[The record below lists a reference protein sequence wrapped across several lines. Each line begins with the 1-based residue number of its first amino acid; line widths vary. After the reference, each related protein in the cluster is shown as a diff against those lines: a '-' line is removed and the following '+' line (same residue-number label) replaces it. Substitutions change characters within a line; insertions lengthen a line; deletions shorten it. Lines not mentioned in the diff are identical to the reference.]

1 MNHTNFDNLDI
12 NNDILKGVYLY
23 GFKKP
28 SKIQIKGIQS
38 INTGRD
44 CILQSQSGTGK
55 TGTYL
60 LGVLNRMKY
69 NNICQ
74 TIIIT
79 PTRELASQVFN
90 VAKAISKYS
99 KFKLA
104 LCIGGTNVNDN
115 LFDLKKTNLV
125 IGTLGRI
132 NHEASGR
139 VLISSRKRFVRIAAA
154 AGTIFLGGLA
164 WKVQQDADKQYER
177 YLHSGDPQE
186 RQTAWNR
193 TRELDQAS
201 GWMVVGSQLFMQ
213 LLIYTYIDDH

>member
-1 MNHTNFDNLDI
+1 VSH
-12 NNDILKGVYLY
+12 
-23 GFKKP
+23 
-28 SKIQIKGIQS
+28 
-38 INTGRD
+38 
-44 CILQSQSGTGK
+44 
-55 TGTYL
+55 
-60 LGVLNRMKY
+60 
-69 NNICQ
+69 
-74 TIIIT
+74 
-79 PTRELASQVFN
+79 
-90 VAKAISKYS
+90 
-99 KFKLA
+99 
-104 LCIGGTNVNDN
+104 
-115 LFDLKKTNLV
+115 
-125 IGTLGRI
+125 LGRI

-164 WKVQQDADKQYER
+164 WKVQLDADKQYER

>member
-1 MNHTNFDNLDI
+1 M
-12 NNDILKGVYLY
+12 
-23 GFKKP
+23 
-28 SKIQIKGIQS
+28 
-38 INTGRD
+38 
-44 CILQSQSGTGK
+44 K
-55 TGTYL
+55 TGLQITLFMSCL
-60 LGVLNRMKY
+60 LSGQDKGNWTARLPAVERVVS
-69 NNICQ
+69 I
-74 TIIIT
+74 
-79 PTRELASQVFN
+79 
-90 VAKAISKYS
+90 
-99 KFKLA
+99 
-104 LCIGGTNVNDN
+104 D
-115 LFDLKKTNLV
+115 
-125 IGTLGRI
+125 TLGRI